1 MVVDDEREIRES
13 LADILRDEGYD
24 VLEARNG
31 RDALDVLQ
39 RARGAALPCVIILDL
54 MMPVMDG
61 QQFRAEQLRDAELAG
76 IPVVVV
82 SADSNVQ
89 GKAASMKVAAAL
101 PKPLQLDAFVG
112 EIDRHCR
119 VA

>member
-1 MVVDDEREIRES
+1 
-13 LADILRDEGYD
+13 
-24 VLEARNG
+24 
-31 RDALDVLQ
+31 
-39 RARGAALPCVIILDL
+39 
-54 MMPVMDG
+54 
-61 QQFRAEQLRDAELAG
+61 
-76 IPVVVV
+76 
-82 SADSNVQ
+82 VQ